1 MTMTDPNNTRVIV
14 ADDHPLVLE
23 GIAAIIRKTED
34 LELVGCATDGHE
46 ACGAICQQRP
56 SVAVVGLRMPG
67 LDGFA
72 VAERV
77 ARHCP
82 EARLIAL
89 SSDEDPFSLRRAL
102 SAGFRGYVIKRSAG
116 ESLIFAIRSVAAG
129 GLHID
134 PFVACGMVD
143 GRTPMTRRAQ
153 GIQVKRSDIDLTGRE
168 EEVLRLFALGYTIKE
183 AAAQLGVTVKSI
195 ETYKLR
201 ATEKLHL
208 GSRAKIVQYGMSR
221 GWFSH
226 S

>member
-1 MTMTDPNNTRVIV
+1 
-14 ADDHPLVLE
+14 
-23 GIAAIIRKTED
+23 
-34 LELVGCATDGHE
+34 
-46 ACGAICQQRP
+46 
-56 SVAVVGLRMPG
+56 
-67 LDGFA
+67 
-72 VAERV
+72 
-77 ARHCP
+77 
-82 EARLIAL
+82 
-89 SSDEDPFSLRRAL
+89 
-102 SAGFRGYVIKRSAG
+102 
-116 ESLIFAIRSVAAG
+116 
-129 GLHID
+129 
-134 PFVACGMVD
+134 
-143 GRTPMTRRAQ
+143 MTRRTQ